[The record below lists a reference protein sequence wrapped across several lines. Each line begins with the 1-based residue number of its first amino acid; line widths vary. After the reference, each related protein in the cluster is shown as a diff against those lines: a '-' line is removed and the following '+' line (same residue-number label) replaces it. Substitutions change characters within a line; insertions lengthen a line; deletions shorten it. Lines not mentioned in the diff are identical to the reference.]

1 MVHILTVT
9 LNAAVDAT
17 MTIPGPLKVGEL
29 HNVREVLKLPGGKGL
44 NVTRVLHTMG
54 VPVHAT
60 GLAGGLPGEFIRSG
74 LAQAGFDSTFLP
86 IAGVSRT
93 CNSVVECDSHRVT
106 EFNEP
111 GPTITHSEA
120 QAFLDL
126 FEKLLAGA
134 DAVALSGSLPPG
146 LPDDYYALLMQ
157 LACRA
162 GVPPILD
169 TSGDAL
175 RLGIAAGPL
184 LVKPNATEAGQ
195 FFGREMGSVEDAVY
209 VGHSMREQG
218 AQMVAITRG
227 SEGAVLV
234 TGMGAWLAR
243 LKVPNPLS
251 AVGSGDAFVAGF
263 IAGLHSAVEVG
274 EISSISAAADLAD
287 VVVQAFVL
295 AVACGAA
302 NTLLLGAG
310 VIKREDVER
319 LRHMVD
325 LTVLKAST

>member
-1 MVHILTVT
+1 MTCILTVT

-17 MTIPGPLKVGEL
+17 MTISGPLKPGAIQK
-29 HNVREVLKLPGGKGL
+29 VRDVLKLPGGKGL
-44 NVTRVLHTMG
+44 NVTRVLHTLG

-74 LAQAGFDSTFLP
+74 LAQAGIDSTFLP

-93 CNSVVECDSHRVT
+93 CNAVVESDSHRVT

-111 GPTITHSEA
+111 GPTITRSEA
-120 QAFLDL
+120 LAFLDL
-126 FEKLLAGA
+126 YEKLLTGA
-134 DAVALSGSLPPG
+134 EAVALSGSLPPA

-157 LACRA
+157 RACRA
-162 GVPPILD
+162 GVPSILD

-184 LVKPNATEAGQ
+184 LVKPNATEAEQ
-195 FFGREMGSVEDAVY
+195 FFGREMRSVEDVLY
-209 VGHSMREQG
+209 VGRGMREQG
-218 AQMVAITRG
+218 AQMAAITRG

-243 LKVPNPLS
+243 LKVPDPLS

-263 IAGLHSAVEVG
+263 IAGLHRAVEIG
-274 EISSISAAADLAD
+274 MSSSISAAATLAD
-287 VVVQAFVL
+287 VVVQAFIL

-310 VIKREDVER
+310 VIKPEDVER
-319 LRHMVD
+319 FTRMVD
-325 LTVLKAST
+325 VTAIN